1 MDIAER
7 LPLLA
12 TVDVASLVSRIDRD
26 GYACVPGFPGSADL
40 ERVRSFVAGAV
51 RKSNGEYTGFT
62 GTDSLAG
69 SGLDEIGQS
78 WDFRN
83 LAERIYEAGTGEPAS
98 NQKFYQVLRCLA
110 GRTSAAHSYFFHYD
124 SYVLTILLPIEIPTG
139 GRTGDLLM
147 LPNMRRIRK
156 TYLANVLDKVI
167 LDNRLSQ
174 LVLRGLIKARLL
186 RVTRVKIV
194 PGNLYFFWGY
204 RSIHANEPCDP
215 DQVRA
220 TALFHYANPHR
231 GASMSM
237 MPWKRNAP
245 NAPV

>member
-12 TVDVASLVSRIDRD
+12 TVDVASLVSRINRD
-26 GYACVPGFPGSADL
+26 GYAFVPGFPGSGQLD
-40 ERVRSFVAGAV
+40 RIRSFVADAIQ
-51 RKSNGEYTGFT
+51 KSNGEYTGFT

-78 WDFRN
+78 FDFRD
-83 LAERIYEAGTGEPAS
+83 LAERIYQEGTGQPVS
-98 NQKFYQVLRCLA
+98 TQKFYQVLRCLA
-110 GRTSAAHSYFFHYD
+110 GKTSAAHSYFFHYD
-124 SYVLTILLPIEIPTG
+124 SYVLTILLPIQIPTG
-139 GRTGDLLM
+139 GQTGDLLM

-167 LDNRLSQ
+167 LDNRVSQ
-174 LVLRGLIKARLL
+174 FVLRRLIKAKIL

-215 DQVRA
+215 GQVRA

-237 MPWKRNAP
+237 MPWKRKAP